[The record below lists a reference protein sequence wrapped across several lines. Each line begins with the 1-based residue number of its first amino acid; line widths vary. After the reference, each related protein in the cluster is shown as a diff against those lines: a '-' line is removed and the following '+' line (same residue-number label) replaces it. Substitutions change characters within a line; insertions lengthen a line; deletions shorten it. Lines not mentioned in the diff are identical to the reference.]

1 MKVIFLDRDGVINK
15 DIGYLHKISDF
26 SFIDGIFETCK
37 HFVELGYEIIVVTNQ
52 SGIARGYYSEKN
64 FLSLTSWMLEVFS
77 KKNAPITKVYYFPNH
92 PDGKGRYKK
101 LDNRRKP
108 NPGMLTEAKIE
119 FDLNLS
125 ESLMVGDNESDIE
138 AGISA
143 GVGTNIL
150 FTQNISNSHLRC
162 KKVLKLIDVVNYL

>member
-1 MKVIFLDRDGVINK
+1 MDVR
-15 DIGYLHKISDF
+15 
-26 SFIDGIFETCK
+26 SFF
-37 HFVELGYEIIVVTNQ
+37 Q
-52 SGIARGYYSEKN
+52 
-64 FLSLTSWMLEVFS
+64 
-77 KKNAPITKVYYFPNH
+77 KNAPITKVYYCPNH